1 MPSNIHDVATG
12 FNNFYCRKPAV
23 IQKFALKLRFL
34 QSISIISFS
43 VNVHELS
50 CGAKLRHVCLVLLL
64 LIIALVLYNQA

>member
-43 VNVHELS
+43 VNINELDMW
-50 CGAKLRHVCLVLLL
+50 CKA
-64 LIIALVLYNQA
+64 